1 MNIGEYIRELREN
14 RGLSL
19 NMLAIKAGVSSAT
32 ISYIENGRNKPS
44 LKTIQLLADALDAEV
59 SDMVSIMNTDE
70 GDESPAEYKITDVID
85 VEAVRRV
92 PLVGSIRAGEP
103 ILATENIESYVMVDS
118 IGLCSSKYYFALSVK
133 GDSMNKLFPEDT
145 TLIVEKT
152 NVIENGQIGVVG
164 INGQEA
170 TVKKVTFAV
179 RNISLIPQSYNPAHI
194 PHVYDIERDEIYI
207 LGRVVQATKYF

>member
-44 LKTIQLLADALDAEV
+44 LKTIQLLADALGADV
-59 SDMVSIMNTDE
+59 SDMVSIMN
-70 GDESPAEYKITDVID
+70 GSDESPAEYKLTDVID
-85 VEAVRRV
+85 VEAVKKI

-118 IGLCSSKYYFALSVK
+118 IGLCSSKDYFALRVK

-145 TLIVEKT
+145 ILIVEKT

-170 TVKKVTFAV
+170 TVKKVTFAG
-179 RNISLIPQSYNPAHI
+179 RNIALIPQSDNPAHI